1 MELFNL
7 FYSMTTWF
15 LVGLARL
22 LAALL
27 AIPFVFFM
35 PRGPGFAHLTY
46 FQTLRHR
53 LRHIGKSI
61 LTAFTGNPLDYL

>member
-1 MELFNL
+1 
-7 FYSMTTWF
+7 MTTWF

-27 AIPFVFFM
+27 AIPLVFVL
-35 PRGPGFAHLTY
+35 PRGRGFAHLSY
-46 FQTLRHR
+46 FQTLKHR

-61 LTAFTGNPLDYL
+61 VTAFKGNPLEYL